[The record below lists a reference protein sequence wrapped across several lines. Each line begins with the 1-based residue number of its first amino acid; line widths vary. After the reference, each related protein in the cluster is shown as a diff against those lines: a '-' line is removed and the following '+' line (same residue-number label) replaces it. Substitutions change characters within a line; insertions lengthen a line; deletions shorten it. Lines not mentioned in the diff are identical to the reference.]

1 MCRLRTDLGPPC
13 ARGFSIEFGGF
24 LAFLAVFFAI
34 FYNFHLRAKLLSWKT
49 FILMRWNF
57 LKIFFLGSDPLY
69 PLRAIEFGG
78 FFTFLAVFS
87 RFSTIL
93 ILEQNFC
100 HKKPSSWCVETFSKF
115 FFGSDPPP
123 PPGGYFKDFQLFFVI
138 LGFKW
143 HKIGHKMKSLSQKS
157 YPVASWNII
166 IKKNPRPPQWAP
178 RSHSWLNL
186 SNLFA
191 FFEFFLQKLQITL
204 PLYGITS

>member
-1 MCRLRTDLGPPC
+1 MGRTPLPSKGYWI
-13 ARGFSIEFGGF
+13 RRVFYIFGG
-24 LAFLAVFFAI
+24 FFAI
-34 FYNFHLRAKLLSWKT
+34 FYNFDLRAKLLSQKT

-57 LKIFFLGSDPLY
+57 I
-69 PLRAIEFGG
+69 
-78 FFTFLAVFS
+78 
-87 RFSTIL
+87 
-93 ILEQNFC
+93 
-100 HKKPSSWCVETFSKF
+100 KF

-191 FFEFFLQKLQITL
+191 FFEIFFAKITKNTAFLWNNILTLWLKIYFTVSDWWSNRSHAIFFHKTCFGRAYFIKKVPFPVSKMKLASL
-204 PLYGITS
+204 SRLVVG